1 MSSAHDWKDGGY
13 KIATMTA
20 QCKFEA
26 LIDTEKIKEF
36 INKYNLTDLN
46 QRKTDKSFR
55 NQITLKIPIT
65 DIWLSRKED
74 NKVHNASLKIFNNGR
89 LHITGC
95 NSENMINTII
105 SKGISYILLSNS
117 IIKSISPEPT
127 DKSQTPPTAVGPVD
141 SKMCDGGTGAR
152 KYTLNKYEILMINTS
167 FDVGKKLCL
176 HKLWQDLMIKHNL
189 CSTYD
194 LKVYVGINSKFIS
207 SNGSRVT
214 MLIFNSGKI
223 ILTGPR
229 ELNSINEAYNFIK
242 SIV

>member
-1 MSSAHDWKDGGY
+1 MASGY

-20 QCKFEA
+20 QAKLNA
-26 LIDTEKIKEF
+26 LIDTNKIKEF
-36 INKYNLTDLN
+36 VKKYNLTDLN
-46 QRKTDKSFR
+46 QKQTEKSFR
-55 NQITLKIPIT
+55 NQVTLKIPII
-65 DIWLSRKED
+65 DIWLSSVED
-74 NKVHNASLKIFNNGR
+74 KKVHNASLKIFNNGR

-95 NSENMINTII
+95 NSDNMIKAII

-117 IIKSISPEPT
+117 IIKTQQEDITENDS
-127 DKSQTPPTAVGPVD
+127 VD
-141 SKMCDGGTGAR
+141 NE
-152 KYTLNKYEILMINTS
+152 KYVLNKHEILMINTS

-176 HKLWQDLMIKHNL
+176 HTLWQDLMIKHNL

-229 ELNSINEAYNFIK
+229 ELESIDEAYNFIK
-242 SIV
+242 SVV

>member
-1 MSSAHDWKDGGY
+1 MASGY

-20 QCKFEA
+20 QAKLNA
-26 LIDTEKIKEF
+26 LIDTNKIKEF
-36 INKYNLTDLN
+36 IKKYNLTDFN
-46 QRKTDKSFR
+46 QKQTEKSFR
-55 NQITLKIPIT
+55 NQVTLKIPII
-65 DIWLSRKED
+65 DIWLSSVED
-74 NKVHNASLKIFNNGR
+74 KKVHNASLKIFNNGR

-95 NSENMINTII
+95 NSDNMIQTII

-117 IIKSISPEPT
+117 IIKPQQEYI
-127 DKSQTPPTAVGPVD
+127 
-141 SKMCDGGTGAR
+141 
-152 KYTLNKYEILMINTS
+152 LNKHEILMINTS
-167 FDVGKKLCL
+167 FDIGKKLCL
-176 HKLWQDLMIKHNL
+176 HTLWQDLMIKHNL

-229 ELNSINEAYNFIK
+229 ELKSIDEAYNFIK
-242 SIV
+242 SVA